1 MWAPTPLLYA
11 SCTSSQVLSRAGR
24 RCVVCLL
31 DQRQSQRAA
40 AGGQRARTSLKYRSF
55 IDLFFSPCFSSKPS
69 FALARLV
76 MMLLSA

>member
-1 MWAPTPLLYA
+1 M
-11 SCTSSQVLSRAGR
+11 
-24 RCVVCLL
+24 VCLL